1 METVI
6 EDGTE
11 LVSNVKLAADHLQ
24 VQHRRRLEE
33 RQKNLKELLVKEEAE
48 TKEIVGNI
56 ADNWPKQC
64 KQYENYKM
72 KKICDDDGNNFH
84 LLVLYHRF
92 NRAPTDLY
100 SKILDQKSACND
112 LLKKR
117 NDLIRVL
124 EAEVKD
130 ADNQY
135 KTLVE
140 EFHENTSV
148 LGSRMEHQV
157 MPLFNMPH
165 TQKLS
170 VHISTREFL
179 MLYLLGPSFGRVGE
193 E

>member
-1 METVI
+1 
-6 EDGTE
+6 
-11 LVSNVKLAADHLQ
+11 
-24 VQHRRRLEE
+24 
-33 RQKNLKELLVKEEAE
+33 
-48 TKEIVGNI
+48 
-56 ADNWPKQC
+56 
-64 KQYENYKM
+64 M
-72 KKICDDDGNNFH
+72 KKYVIVDSDDDGNHFH
-84 LLVLYHRF
+84 LLVLYRRF

-157 MPLFNMPH
+157 IPLFMPH
-165 TQKLS
+165 TQKLN
-170 VHISTREFL
+170 ISTRE
-179 MLYLLGPSFGRVGE
+179 LLNF
-193 E
+193 